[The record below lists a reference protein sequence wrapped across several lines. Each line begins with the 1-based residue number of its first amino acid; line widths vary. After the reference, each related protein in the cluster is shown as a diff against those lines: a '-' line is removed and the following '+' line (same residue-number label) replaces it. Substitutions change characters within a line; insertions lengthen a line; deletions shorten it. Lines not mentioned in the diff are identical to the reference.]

1 QESPAYIIPVPT
13 LPRGSYLLL
22 FPEDVDGVI
31 DTPAYAKGTTPGYL
45 DQTSGVCVCV
55 KNDGFFRYDQVT
67 GYSDS
72 RLTISTL
79 SGPIEENPD
88 VICDTVYPVVALVMG
103 CHQFEESS
111 WDYEELTRIH
121 DILMER
127 LLSPPTSEVPQTA
140 SPLAELMQG
149 LLPDVFPG
157 FDRMAKWI
165 DSHTG
170 VCTQV
175 SVQHVVNYV
184 YFVDGGKSAPSH
196 VKASLGTSFC
206 DSVVASRKTENAPSS
221 QNVAQTN
228 TSNASGFFDILR
240 VDDEGEA
247 AHEEALVANTVLSGT
262 LPTVILDTS
271 PASTSNAGPLTE
283 APTAEEEIRA
293 LIRMHKPHLLQYHL
307 TAQPNP
313 DSSLKRTAT
322 VDIDNSAA
330 KRSKFSF
337 HPSAEQ
343 RRVHDAVTADAHR
356 GMPPSEFV
364 ESLVSSCD
372 LWAYPGV
379 ATRAYDLEFGSRGL
393 SFLHFTPVDQMLR
406 VRRQHDSFIN
416 MSDFSVSAK
425 FLAAP
430 DPSSWEDVLAGANGF
445 QHYRFTRCDTVTQHL
460 GTALYSLVV
469 ELKARKLWPQDMLL
483 TLVLWIDAQL
493 ERYRSAVVR
502 DITAAPSTRCVIVGQ
517 FTPNN
522 VELHGL
528 FLAEQRN
535 QFDAIRQSAA
545 NRSPQTSNTSR
556 QTRSQRNTTD
566 KPRREQSDNY
576 SPLPQQ
582 DGKEVCLKFLSRNV
596 ARPAI
601 PTCASLPAERTS
613 TQRSSPTNCAIIFE
627 ESLAGSTAT
636 TSEEVQEPMVLR
648 SSDMSAWTIRR

>member
-1 QESPAYIIPVPT
+1 
-13 LPRGSYLLL
+13 
-22 FPEDVDGVI
+22 
-31 DTPAYAKGTTPGYL
+31 
-45 DQTSGVCVCV
+45 
-55 KNDGFFRYDQVT
+55 
-67 GYSDS
+67 
-72 RLTISTL
+72 
-79 SGPIEENPD
+79 
-88 VICDTVYPVVALVMG
+88 
-103 CHQFEESS
+103 
-111 WDYEELTRIH
+111 
-121 DILMER
+121 
-127 LLSPPTSEVPQTA
+127 
-140 SPLAELMQG
+140 
-149 LLPDVFPG
+149 
-157 FDRMAKWI
+157 
-165 DSHTG
+165 
-170 VCTQV
+170 
-175 SVQHVVNYV
+175 
-184 YFVDGGKSAPSH
+184 
-196 VKASLGTSFC
+196 
-206 DSVVASRKTENAPSS
+206 
-221 QNVAQTN
+221 
-228 TSNASGFFDILR
+228 
-240 VDDEGEA
+240 
-247 AHEEALVANTVLSGT
+247 
-262 LPTVILDTS
+262 
-271 PASTSNAGPLTE
+271 
-283 APTAEEEIRA
+283 
-293 LIRMHKPHLLQYHL
+293 MHKPHLLQYHL
-307 TAQPNP
+307 TAQPIP
-313 DSSLKRTAT
+313 ASSLKRTAT
-322 VDIDNSAA
+322 LDIDNSAA

-356 GMPPSEFV
+356 GKSPSEFV
-364 ESLVSSCD
+364 ESLVSNCD

-469 ELKARKLWPQDMLL
+469 ELKARKLWPQEMLL

>member
-1 QESPAYIIPVPT
+1 
-13 LPRGSYLLL
+13 
-22 FPEDVDGVI
+22 
-31 DTPAYAKGTTPGYL
+31 
-45 DQTSGVCVCV
+45 
-55 KNDGFFRYDQVT
+55 
-67 GYSDS
+67 
-72 RLTISTL
+72 
-79 SGPIEENPD
+79 
-88 VICDTVYPVVALVMG
+88 
-103 CHQFEESS
+103 
-111 WDYEELTRIH
+111 
-121 DILMER
+121 
-127 LLSPPTSEVPQTA
+127 
-140 SPLAELMQG
+140 MQG
-149 LLPDVFPG
+149 LLPDVSPC
-157 FDRMAKWI
+157 FDRVAKWV

-262 LPTVILDTS
+262 LPTVILTPS
-271 PASTSNAGPLTE
+271 RRTRYLKRLLVSASNAGPLTE
-283 APTAEEEIRA
+283 ASTAEEEIRA

-307 TAQPNP
+307 TAQPIP
-313 DSSLKRTAT
+313 ASSLKRTAT
-322 VDIDNSAA
+322 LDIDNSAA

-356 GMPPSEFV
+356 
-364 ESLVSSCD
+364 
-372 LWAYPGV
+372 

-469 ELKARKLWPQDMLL
+469 ELKARKLWPQEMLL